1 MEIQNKTLKQ
11 ILEVNRTFYDAFA
24 AGDFLTVK
32 QTWSRSDQ
40 ISVIHPGSAA
50 LHGYKA
56 VMTSWELIFENSG
69 PHDIK
74 CINERVCLIGES
86 AYVVCNEVFP
96 EGQLVATNIFIIEEG
111 MWRMVH
117 HQAGPCPDLG
127 QSNKNLGNENLSY
140 ESPQGSSTALH

>member
-11 ILEVNRTFYDAFA
+11 ILEVNRAFYDAFA
-24 AGDFLTVK
+24 AGDFLTVQ

-69 PHDIK
+69 SHDIK
-74 CINERVCLIGES
+74 CINERVYLTGES

-96 EGQLVATNIFIIEEG
+96 EVQLVATNILSLKRVNGEWCTIKQ
-111 MWRMVH
+111 VH
-117 HQAGPCPDLG
+117 IQTRVKEMKTWVMKVLRCRL
-127 QSNKNLGNENLSY
+127 
-140 ESPQGSSTALH
+140 LHYID

>member
-11 ILEVNRTFYDAFA
+11 VLEVNRTFYDAFA

-32 QTWSRSDQ
+32 QTWSSSHQ
-40 ISVIHPGSAA
+40 ISVIHPGSVA

-56 VMTSWELIFENSG
+56 VMASWELIFENSG
-69 PHDIK
+69 SHDIK
-74 CINERVCLIGES
+74 CINERVYLAGES

-96 EGQLVATNIFIIEEG
+96 EGQLVATNIFVIENG

-117 HQAGPCPDLG
+117 HQAGPEPDSGL
-127 QSNKNLGNENLSY
+127 SNENFSN
-140 ESPQGSSTALH
+140 ESPQGPSTSIH

>member
-11 ILEVNRTFYDAFA
+11 ILDVNRAFYDAFA

-32 QTWSRSDQ
+32 QIWSRSDQ
-40 ISVIHPGSAA
+40 ISVIHPGSVA

-56 VMTSWELIFENSG
+56 VMASWELIFENSG

-74 CINERVCLIGES
+74 CLNERVYLTGES

-96 EGQLVATNIFIIEEG
+96 EGQLVATNIFINENG
-111 MWRMVH
+111 FWRMIH
-117 HQAGPCPDLG
+117 HQAGPSSGSGQSDEDLG
-127 QSNKNLGNENLSY
+127 DEKLSN
-140 ESPQGSSTALH
+140 ESPSGTSTSIH

>member
-11 ILEVNRTFYDAFA
+11 ILEVNRAFYDAFA
-24 AGDFLTVK
+24 AGDFLTVQ

-69 PHDIK
+69 SHDIK
-74 CINERVCLIGES
+74 CINERVYLIGES

-96 EGQLVATNIFIIEEG
+96 EGQLVATNIFVIEDG

-117 HQAGPCPDLG
+117 HQAGPDPDSG
-127 QSNKNLGNENLSY
+127 QGDENLGNE
-140 ESPQGSSTALH
+140 SPQVSSTALH

>member
-1 MEIQNKTLKQ
+1 MEIQNKTLKL
-11 ILEVNRTFYDAFA
+11 ILEVNRAFYDAFA
-24 AGDFLTVK
+24 AGDFLAVK
-32 QTWSRSDQ
+32 QTWSRSEQ

-56 VMTSWELIFENSG
+56 VMASWELIFESSG
-69 PHDIK
+69 SHDIK
-74 CINERVCLIGES
+74 CINERVYLAGES

-96 EGQLVATNIFIIEEG
+96 EGQLLATNIFFIDDG

-127 QSNKNLGNENLSY
+127 QNNEST
-140 ESPQGSSTALH
+140 QGSSTSLH